1 MLKPA
6 GTLSFANGNLSAAVV
21 SGGDATGASFAAAS
35 LSGRPIRGEPGGSA
49 GAAAGAAAFGGLA
62 GCCAAAVHV
71 NAPRKA
77 PASNR
82 LRGDKQIFMV
92 VILPYVEALSLRG
105 RARCQRR
112 GPPRGQ
118 SLKYFSIDAQWPTT
132 QDGMAGM
139 HASLRSRK
147 GLARQLG
154 TPFRARQ
161 PGLPMLP
168 CAIPGPSNHP
178 GMRTGRASVFCGGN

>member
-6 GTLSFANGNLSAAVV
+6 GTLSFANGNLSAAVG

-62 GCCAAAVHV
+62 GCCAAALHV

-82 LRGDKQIFMV
+82 LRGMDKQIFMIV
-92 VILPYVEALSLRG
+92 SPVKSISLD
-105 RARCQRR
+105 
-112 GPPRGQ
+112 P
-118 SLKYFSIDAQWPTT
+118 
-132 QDGMAGM
+132 
-139 HASLRSRK
+139 
-147 GLARQLG
+147 
-154 TPFRARQ
+154 
-161 PGLPMLP
+161 
-168 CAIPGPSNHP
+168 
-178 GMRTGRASVFCGGN
+178 